1 MKILA
6 IEASSE
12 QASVALLIDGAIFSR
27 RIDGAT
33 NHSQTVLRDVRDLLA
48 EAGLPVSALDAVAFG
63 AGPGA
68 FTGLRLACGV
78 AQGLA
83 LGADLGIAVVGSL
96 DAIALQARAPRV
108 LVATD
113 ARMGEVYYAAFEGD
127 QADSLQAL
135 GRARCALPEALEVP
149 PGQWLGAGSAF
160 RVWSDTLHARFGDQL
175 LACHDALVARAD
187 EVALLGARQVREQRL
202 LAPALAAPLY
212 VRDKVAFT
220 TAERLARGGR
230 A

>member
-12 QASVALLIDGAIFSR
+12 QASVALLIDGAISSR

-33 NHSQTVLRDVRDLLA
+33 KHSQTVLRDVRDLLA
-48 EAGLPVSALDAVAFG
+48 EAGLTISALDAVAFG

-83 LGADLGIAVVGSL
+83 LGADLGLAVVGSL

-113 ARMGEVYYAAFEGD
+113 ARMGELYYAAFEGD

-135 GRARCALPEALEVP
+135 GPVRCALPEALEIP
-149 PGQWLGAGSAF
+149 PGPWLGAGSAF
-160 RVWSDTLHARFGDQL
+160 RVWPDVLRARLGDQL
-175 LACHDALVARAD
+175 LDCRDALCARAD
-187 EVALLGARQVREQRL
+187 EVALLAVRQVREQRL
-202 LAPALAAPLY
+202 LAPELAAPLY

>member
-33 NHSQTVLRDVRDLLA
+33 NHSQTVLRDVRNLLA

-113 ARMGEVYYAAFEGD
+113 ARMGELYYAAFEGD

-135 GRARCALPEALEVP
+135 GPVRCALPEALEIP
-149 PGQWLGAGSAF
+149 PGPWLGAGSAF
-160 RVWSDTLHARFGDQL
+160 RVWPDVLRARLGDQL
-175 LACHDALVARAD
+175 LDCRDALCARAD
-187 EVALLGARQVREQRL
+187 EVALLAVRQVREQRL
-202 LAPALAAPLY
+202 LAPELAAPLY